1 MKWLD
6 LLWQWGLHPLQLLWR
21 GAQQLRI
28 QLLRSMWMLAMAA
41 VCGGMALALVTLT
54 ILLLC
59 WENYRYQCLAALTVT
74 FTVMGVVFGRQA
86 HRVMCFKPRHHGRGH
101 HRGAEEA

>member
-6 LLWQWGLHPLQLLWR
+6 LLWQWGLHPLQLLWH
-21 GAQQLRI
+21 GANQLRI
-28 QLLRSMWMLAMAA
+28 QLLRSMFMLAMAA

-59 WENYRYQCLAALTVT
+59 WENYRYQGLAALTMT

-86 HRVMCFKPRHHGRGH
+86 HRGMRLKRRHHARGH
-101 HRGAEEA
+101 HHAEEE

>member
-6 LLWQWGLHPLQLLWR
+6 LLWQWGLHPLQLLWH
-21 GAQQLRI
+21 GAQQLRT
-28 QLLRSMWMLAMAA
+28 QLLRSMLMLAMAA

-59 WENYRYQCLAALTVT
+59 WENYRYQSLAVLTVT
-74 FTVMGVVFGRQA
+74 FAVMGFAFGHQA
-86 HRVMCFKPRHHGRGH
+86 QRVMHFKRR
-101 HRGAEEA
+101 HRGEGQHHEAQED

>member
-6 LLWQWGLHPLQLLWR
+6 LLWQWGLHPLQLLWH
-21 GAQQLRI
+21 GANQLRI
-28 QLLRSMWMLAMAA
+28 QLLRSMFMLAMAA

-59 WENYRYQCLAALTVT
+59 WENYRYQSLAVLTVT
-74 FTVMGVVFGRQA
+74 FAVMGVVFGRQA
-86 HRVMCFKPRHHGRGH
+86 HRGMRLKRRHHARGH
-101 HRGAEEA
+101 HHAEEE